1 MLLDI
6 KSLYILHFPAPILHS
21 RAETIDKID
30 QNVKDVVA
38 RMMMLMEEAEGLGL
52 AAPQIGLSW
61 RIFIARD
68 DPEGEPARVYINP
81 TLENLSSNI
90 VTREEGCLSLPG
102 INAEIRRSEAATIRA
117 LDLEGNEFELTRD
130 DLLARVWQH
139 EIDHLEGVLI
149 TDRMSKID
157 RLANRKLLKEFVKA
171 YKS

>member
-1 MLLDI
+1 MPLDI
-6 KSLYILHFPAPILHS
+6 ESLYILHYPAPILRK

-30 QNVKDVVA
+30 QEVKDVVA

-68 DPEGEPARVYINP
+68 DPESSVSRVYINP
-81 TLENLSSNI
+81 TLDKLSSNL

-102 INAEIRRSEAATIRA
+102 INAEIRRPEAATIRA
-117 LDLEGNEFELTRD
+117 LDIEGNEFELTND
-130 DLLARVWQH
+130 DLLSRVWQH
-139 EIDHLEGVLI
+139 EFDHLEGVLI
-149 TDRMSKID
+149 TDRMSKLD
-157 RLANRKLLKEFVKA
+157 RLANRKLLKEFVKT

>member
-1 MLLDI
+1 MPLDI
-6 KSLYILHFPAPILHS
+6 ESLYILHYPAPILRQ

-30 QNVKDVVA
+30 QEVKDVVA

-68 DPEGEPARVYINP
+68 DPEGDSTRVYINP
-81 TLENLSSNI
+81 TLDNLSSNL

-102 INAEIRRSEAATIRA
+102 INVEIRRPEAVTIKA
-117 LDLEGNEFELTRD
+117 SDLEGNEFELTND

-139 EIDHLEGVLI
+139 EFDHLEGVLI

-157 RLANRKLLKEFVKA
+157 RLANRKLLKEFVKT